1 MDRLCTL
8 GKKIAKLN
16 IFDTETN
23 DDDEQRKQ
31 IISTRVYLFLLTS
44 LLIVFILFTSLP
56 YHSNI
61 ITMPTPTLR
70 QYEQLAQSFSS
81 SLRCPCKSISIPYE
95 KFISIN
101 PVYHEICSSDFVTQR
116 WIDYL
121 FYQNTSYY
129 FQLDFRHS
137 ASGEFQLL
145 RTLCQ
150 HAKTTVDD
158 SLRQFYLTRY
168 ITNQLVAAEGLEIEA
183 NSSIELFQITTPSLF
198 ISSLRLIREAI
209 KGNRIFSGIETL
221 FFLELGDDWQEEVYI
236 KNIYYSE
243 TRTFGK
249 DFGCVCNDEF
259 ECQIQ
264 QGAYADITQYDYAG
278 SYWIGRQP
286 TGAVSAINATI
297 LLPGLFAGCLPIESV
312 MRSTSEC
319 WFEQSCLDT
328 IGTYIN
334 FSAIPIGSFTKLNAS
349 RFELSTTFED
359 IQNQVFIERW
369 IIDKSYRQYFNEC
382 QPLFCQYTDEHRRT
396 FAYVMAATIS
406 LYGGLRAVLT
416 FLVPILIGFLMRKKN
431 EQEKAADVASS
442 KGKFFVLIWETQKI
456 CGF

>member
-1 MDRLCTL
+1 MERLCTL
-8 GKKIAKLN
+8 GKKIATFN

-31 IISTRVYLFLLTS
+31 VISTRVYLFLLTS
-44 LLIVFILFTSLP
+44 LLIVFILFTSLS

-81 SLRCPCKSISIPYE
+81 SLQCPCKSISIPYE

-168 ITNQLVAAEGLEIEA
+168 ITNQLVAAERLEIEV

-198 ISSLRLIREAI
+198 QSSLRLIREAI
-209 KGNRIFSGIETL
+209 KGNQIFSGTETL
-221 FFLELGDDWQEEVYI
+221 FVLEFEDHWQEEVYMN
-236 KNIYYSE
+236 NIYYSE
-243 TRTFGK
+243 TRALFKG
-249 DFGCVCNDEF
+249 FSCVCNDEF
-259 ECQIQ
+259 ECQLQ
-264 QGAYADITQYDYAG
+264 QGVYAGMTQYDYAG
-278 SYWIGRQP
+278 SYWLGRQP
-286 TGAVSAINATI
+286 TAAVSAINATI

-319 WFEQSCLDT
+319 WFEHSCLDT
-328 IGTYIN
+328 IGKYIN

-349 RFELSTTFED
+349 RFERSTTFEKM
-359 IQNQVFIERW
+359 QNQLFIESW
-369 IIDKSYRQYFNEC
+369 IIDKSYGQYFNEC
-382 QPLFCQYTDEHRRT
+382 QPLFCQYTDEQRRT

-406 LYGGLRAVLT
+406 FYGGLRAVLA
-416 FLVPILIGFLMRKKN
+416 FLVPILIGFLIRKKN
-431 EQEKAADVASS
+431 QQEKAANVAAS
-442 KGKFFVLIWETQKI
+442 KGKFFVLI
-456 CGF
+456 